1 MESLMTLAQGTGKNM
16 QFIFVFQI
24 SQPEPAYIIHI
35 GTFANATASCE
46 FFLEEDVYDEFA
58 CL

>member
-1 MESLMTLAQGTGKNM
+1 MTLAQGTGKNM